1 MKTKFYQ
8 WQHSEN
14 DRQWKEITESTSF
27 LEVMIRIFTTK
38 FWGQIQFGLN
48 LDRKRNGTLVQ
59 LSKLRILLNY
69 LIGVIIEIIQPMF
82 NEN

>member
-1 MKTKFYQ
+1 
-8 WQHSEN
+8 
-14 DRQWKEITESTSF
+14 
-27 LEVMIRIFTTK
+27 MIRIFTTK
-38 FWGQIQFGLN
+38 FWGQIQFGLD